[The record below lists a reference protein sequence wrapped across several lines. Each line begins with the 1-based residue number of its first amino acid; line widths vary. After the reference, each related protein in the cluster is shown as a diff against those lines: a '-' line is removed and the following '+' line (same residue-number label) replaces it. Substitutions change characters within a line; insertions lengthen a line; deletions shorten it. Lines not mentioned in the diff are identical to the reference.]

1 MKRKL
6 LAIYLRIILD
16 QRFIT
21 LRRFLAELR
30 RKLTFKKRVVS
41 VFLQLDDPYSYLL
54 SYYLE
59 HVITRY
65 KKVDF
70 RFYLCQALSGDY
82 MPQPGMLADY
92 ALADC
97 AALAREF
104 GVPFLDVG
112 STPAV
117 EHRRPLLDFL
127 GEEHD
132 ERDFSETFI
141 KALSAYWR
149 GDPEGV
155 ARIVGRA
162 QAELSETNVL
172 VGQNQLLLRKMGHYN
187 CATMHYAGEWYWGV
201 DRLHYL
207 IERFD
212 QQGLNRYKEPIPE
225 LASLQQAMQLKM
237 PVTKPLKAAS
247 LPPLEMYFSFRSP
260 YAYLALERT
269 YEIADAF
276 GLKLEV
282 KPVLPMVMRGLKV
295 PKSKLL
301 YIVNDANREAER
313 LEVPFGNIADSVGE
327 GAERCIAGYY
337 YAKSEGREKDF
348 LLAVGHAIFAEAID
362 VATDEGMEIVADR
375 SGLFWPD
382 LKEALEKEDWRAWAQ
397 ANRETLTESGLWGVP
412 SFLIGDVAIWGQDR
426 DWLLV
431 RKIEDMCHDG
441 EGIIV

>member
-6 LAIYLRIILD
+6 LSLYVQVILD
-16 QRFIT
+16 KRFIT
-21 LRRFLAELR
+21 LRRSLTELR

-65 KKVDF
+65 KKVEF

-92 ALADC
+92 AMADC
-97 AALAREF
+97 AALANEF

-117 EHRRPLLDFL
+117 EYRRALLDFL

-132 ERDFSETFI
+132 EKDFPETFI

-172 VGQNQLLLRKMGHYN
+172 IGQNQLLLRKMGHYN

-212 QQGLNRYKEPIPE
+212 QQGLNRFKEPIPE
-225 LASLQQAMQLKM
+225 LASLQQAMQLKL
-237 PVTKPLKAAS
+237 PVTQPVKAAS
-247 LPPLEMYFSFRSP
+247 LPPLEIYYSFRSP
-260 YAYLALERT
+260 YAYLALSRT

-295 PKSKLL
+295 PKAKLL
-301 YIVNDANREAER
+301 YIVKDANREAER
-313 LEVPFGNIADSVGE
+313 LEVQFGKVADSVGD
-327 GAERCIAGYY
+327 GAERCIAAFY
-337 YAKSEGREKDF
+337 YAKSEGRERDY
-348 LLAVGHAIFAEAID
+348 LLAAGQAIFAGAID

-382 LKEALEKEDWRAWAQ
+382 LKEALEKEEWRAWAKE
-397 ANRETLTESGLWGVP
+397 NRDALTEAGLWGVQ
-412 SFLIGDVAIWGQDR
+412 SFLIGDVVIWGQDR
-426 DWLLV
+426 DWLLA

>member
-6 LAIYLRIILD
+6 LEIYVRVILD
-16 QRFIT
+16 KRFIT
-21 LRRFLAELR
+21 LRRTLTEFR

-59 HVITRY
+59 HVINRY
-65 KKVDF
+65 KKVEF

-97 AALAREF
+97 AALANEF

-117 EHRRPLLDFL
+117 EYRRSLLDFL

-132 ERDFSETFI
+132 EKDFSETFI

-149 GDPEGV
+149 GDPEGI

-172 VGQNQLLLRKMGHYN
+172 IGQNQLLLRKMGHYN
-187 CATMHYAGEWYWGV
+187 CAMMHYAGEWYWGV

-207 IERFD
+207 IDRFE
-212 QQGLNRYKEPIPE
+212 QQGLNRYKEPNPE
-225 LASLQQAMQLKM
+225 LASLQQAMQLKV
-237 PVTKPLKAAS
+237 PVTQPVKAAG
-247 LPPLEMYFSFRSP
+247 LPPLEIYYSFRSP
-260 YAYLALERT
+260 YAYLALART
-269 YEIADAF
+269 FEIADAF

-295 PKSKLL
+295 PKAKLL
-301 YIVNDANREAER
+301 YIVKDANREAER
-313 LEVPFGNIADSVGE
+313 HEVPFGNVADSVGD
-327 GAERCIAGYY
+327 GAERCIAAYY
-337 YAKSEGREKDF
+337 YAKSEGREREF
-348 LLAVGHAIFAEAID
+348 LLAAGQAIFAEAID
-362 VATDEGMEIVADR
+362 VATDECMEIVADR

-382 LKEALEKEDWRAWAQ
+382 LKDALQKEEWRAWAKE
-397 ANRETLTESGLWGVP
+397 NRDALTEAGLWGVP
-412 SFLIGDVAIWGQDR
+412 SYLIGDLVIWGQDR
-426 DWLLV
+426 DWLLA

>member
-1 MKRKL
+1 MKRKML
-6 LAIYLRIILD
+6 SLYVQVILD
-16 QRFIT
+16 KRFIA
-21 LRRFLAELR
+21 LRRSLTELR

-41 VFLQLDDPYSYLL
+41 VFLQLDDPYSYLS

-65 KKVDF
+65 KKVEF
-70 RFYLCQALSGDY
+70 RFYLCQSLSGDY

-92 ALADC
+92 AMADC
-97 AALAREF
+97 AALANEF

-117 EHRRPLLDFL
+117 EYRRALLDFL

-132 ERDFSETFI
+132 EKDFPDTFI

-172 VGQNQLLLRKMGHYN
+172 IGQNQLLLRKMGHYN

-212 QQGLNRYKEPIPE
+212 QQGLNRFKEPIPE
-225 LASLQQAMQLKM
+225 LASLQQAMQLKV
-237 PVTKPLKAAS
+237 PVTQPVKAAS
-247 LPPLEMYFSFRSP
+247 LPPLEMYYSFRSP
-260 YAYLALERT
+260 YAYLALART

-295 PKSKLL
+295 PKAKLL
-301 YIVNDANREAER
+301 YIVKDANREAER
-313 LEVPFGNIADSVGE
+313 LEVPFGKVADAVGD
-327 GAERCIAGYY
+327 GAERCIAAFY
-337 YAKSEGREKDF
+337 YAKSEGRERDY
-348 LLAVGHAIFAEAID
+348 LLAAGQAIFAEAID

-382 LKEALEKEDWRAWAQ
+382 LKEALKKEEWRAWAKE
-397 ANRETLTESGLWGVP
+397 NRDALTEAGLWGVP
-412 SFLIGDVAIWGQDR
+412 SFLIGDVVIWGQDR
-426 DWLLV
+426 DWLLA
-431 RKIEDMCHDG
+431 RKIEDLCHDG

>member
-6 LAIYLRIILD
+6 LSLYVQIILD
-16 QRFIT
+16 KRFIT
-21 LRRFLAELR
+21 LRRSLTELR

-65 KKVDF
+65 KKVEF
-70 RFYLCQALSGDY
+70 RFYLCQSLSGDY

-92 ALADC
+92 AMADC
-97 AALAREF
+97 AALANEF

-117 EHRRPLLDFL
+117 EYRRALLDFL

-132 ERDFSETFI
+132 EKDFPDTFI

-172 VGQNQLLLRKMGHYN
+172 IGQNQLLLRKMGHYN

-212 QQGLNRYKEPIPE
+212 QQGLNRFKEAIPE
-225 LASLQQAMQLKM
+225 LASLQQAMQLKL
-237 PVTKPLKAAS
+237 PVTQPVKAAS
-247 LPPLEMYFSFRSP
+247 LPPLEIYYSFRSP
-260 YAYLALERT
+260 YAYLALSRT

-282 KPVLPMVMRGLKV
+282 KPVLPMVMRGLSV
-295 PKSKLL
+295 PKAKLL
-301 YIVNDANREAER
+301 YIVKDANREAER
-313 LEVPFGNIADSVGE
+313 LEVPFGKVADSVGD
-327 GAERCIAGYY
+327 GAERCIAAFY
-337 YAKSEGREKDF
+337 YAKSEGRERDY
-348 LLAVGHAIFAEAID
+348 LLAAGQAIFAEAID

-382 LKEALEKEDWRAWAQ
+382 LKEALKKEEWRAWAKE
-397 ANRETLTESGLWGVP
+397 NRDALTEAGLWGVP
-412 SFLIGDVAIWGQDR
+412 SFLIGDVVIWGQDR
-426 DWLLV
+426 DWLLA
-431 RKIEDMCHDG
+431 RKIEDLCHDG

>member
-1 MKRKL
+1 MNRKL
-6 LAIYLRIILD
+6 LEFYVRVILD
-16 QRFIT
+16 KRFIT
-21 LRRFLAELR
+21 LRRTLTEFR
-30 RKLTFKKRVVS
+30 RKLTLKKRVVS

-59 HVITRY
+59 HVKTRY
-65 KKVDF
+65 KKVEF

-97 AALAREF
+97 AALANEF

-117 EHRRPLLDFL
+117 EYRRSLLDFL

-132 ERDFSETFI
+132 EKDFSETFI

-162 QAELSETNVL
+162 QAELSENNVL
-172 VGQNQLLLRKMGHYN
+172 IGKNQLLLRTMGHYN
-187 CATMHYAGEWYWGV
+187 CAMMHYAGEWYWGV

-207 IERFD
+207 IDRFD
-212 QQGLNRYKEPIPE
+212 QQGLNRYKEPNPE
-225 LASLQQAMQLKM
+225 LASLRQAMQLKV
-237 PVTKPLKAAS
+237 PVTQPVKAAG
-247 LPPLEMYFSFRSP
+247 LPPLEMYYSFRSP
-260 YAYLALERT
+260 YAYLALART
-269 YEIADAF
+269 YDIADAF

-282 KPVLPMVMRGLKV
+282 KPVLPMVMRGLKM
-295 PKSKLL
+295 PKAKLL
-301 YIVNDANREAER
+301 YIVKDANREAER
-313 LEVPFGNIADSVGE
+313 HEVPFGNVADSVGD
-327 GAERCIAGYY
+327 GAERCIAAFY
-337 YAKSEGREKDF
+337 YAKSEGRERDF
-348 LLAVGHAIFAEAID
+348 LLAAGQAIFADAID

-382 LKEALEKEDWRAWAQ
+382 LKDALEKEEWRAWAKE
-397 ANRETLTESGLWGVP
+397 NREALTEAGLWGVP
-412 SFLIGDVAIWGQDR
+412 SYVIGDVVIWGQDR
-426 DWLLV
+426 DWLLA
-431 RKIEDMCHDG
+431 RKVEDMCHDG